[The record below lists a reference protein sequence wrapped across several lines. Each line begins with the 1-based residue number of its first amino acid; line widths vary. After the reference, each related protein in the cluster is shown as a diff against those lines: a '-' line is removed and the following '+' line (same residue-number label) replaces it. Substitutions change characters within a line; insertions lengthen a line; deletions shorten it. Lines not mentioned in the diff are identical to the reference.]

1 MNEKDK
7 GQWTNLAIAAAII
20 YGIYKFAP
28 NGAVKAMALGV
39 GGVAAA
45 QWIPYLKEVV

>member
-39 GGVAAA
+39 GGVVAAK
-45 QWIPYLKEVV
+45 WVPYVKEVV